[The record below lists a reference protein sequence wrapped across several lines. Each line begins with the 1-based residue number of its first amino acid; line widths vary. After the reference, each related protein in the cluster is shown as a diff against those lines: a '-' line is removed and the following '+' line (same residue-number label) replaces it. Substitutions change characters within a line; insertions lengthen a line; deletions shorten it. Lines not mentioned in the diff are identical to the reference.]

1 MTARISPERRKALAA
16 QLEMSDAYLYQC
28 LTGWRD
34 MNPARAREIEG
45 LTNKE
50 ITRQML
56 CQKTWR
62 GIWPELA
69 SEHGDAPASPASA
82 SAEPARTA

>member
-1 MTARISPERRKALAA
+1 MEITPTRRREIA
-16 QLEMSDAYLYQC
+16 QRLDMSDAYLYQC
-28 LTGWRD
+28 LSGWRD
-34 MNPARAREIEG
+34 MNPTRAREIEVATAG
-45 LTNKE
+45 E

-69 SEHGDAPASPASA
+69 HVSSEQAA
-82 SAEPARTA
+82 

>member
-1 MTARISPERRKALAA
+1 MTARISLERRKAIAA
-16 QLEMSDAYLYQC
+16 QLGMSEAYLYQC

-34 MNPARAREIEG
+34 MNPARAREIEA
-45 LTNKE
+45 LTDKE

-69 SEHGDAPASPASA
+69 SEHGDAPPVSA
-82 SAEPARTA
+82 SDAPARTA

>member
-1 MTARISPERRKALAA
+1 MSKEITPSERKALAEKVGVHE
-16 QLEMSDAYLYQC
+16 QYLYQC
-28 LTGWRD
+28 LTGIRD
-34 MNPARAREIEG
+34 MNPANARRIEDESG
-45 LTNKE
+45 GA

-69 SEHGDAPASPASA
+69 EVA
-82 SAEPARTA
+82 

>member
-1 MTARISPERRKALAA
+1 MTDRISPERRKAIAA

-34 MNPARAREIEG
+34 MNPARAREIER
-45 LTNKE
+45 LTDKE

-69 SEHGDAPASPASA
+69 SEHVSQSVGPEAQIQKQG
-82 SAEPARTA
+82 

>member
-1 MTARISPERRKALAA
+1 MAICIPAPSRRRAIAA

-34 MNPARAREIEG
+34 MNPTRAREIEVFTLG
-45 LTNKE
+45 E

-62 GIWPELA
+62 GIWPEL
-69 SEHGDAPASPASA
+69 SEP
-82 SAEPARTA
+82 